1 MCDIWVM
8 CLLQITVMCVRVC
21 VCVFGFGFGC
31 EFACHC
37 VCIHSWCSTLCE
49 CLCAT
54 LFCACTSGRRGDAF
68 GRAPTLTDS
77 VLIWCRVWRLSPYL
91 MTRGRPCPFMMS
103 ENEERRVAECTE
115 SEAKHV
121 FNPHTRAHR
130 PQGLRWLSYL
140 LTGEKPANCDQVCL
154 CIFTFVW
161 GIVRKVGL
169 FWIPRLLL
177 YC

>member
-21 VCVFGFGFGC
+21 ICIWIWMWIRLSLCLYTFMMQHFVRMPVRNAFL
-31 EFACHC
+31 C
-37 VCIHSWCSTLCE
+37 VCIWQ
-49 CLCAT
+49 
-54 LFCACTSGRRGDAF
+54 GGDAF
-68 GRAPTLTDS
+68 GRAPTLTHS

>member
-21 VCVFGFGFGC
+21 VC
-31 EFACHC
+31 
-37 VCIHSWCSTLCE
+37 
-49 CLCAT
+49 
-54 LFCACTSGRRGDAF
+54 
-68 GRAPTLTDS
+68 
-77 VLIWCRVWRLSPYL
+77 IWIWIWMWSRLSLCLYTSMMQHFVRMPVRNAFLCVYIWQAGGCFWQSSHSYPLCPY
-91 MTRGRPCPFMMS
+91 MMS
-103 ENEERRVAECTE
+103 RMKTLSLFDDTGPAVSFYDVRKWRKEGRWVHWVWSKTRIQPT
-115 SEAKHV
+115 
-121 FNPHTRAHR
+121 HTRSHR

-140 LTGEKPANCDQVCL
+140 LTGEKPANCDKVCL